1 MRWHR
6 RPTQRQL
13 LSWLEHGTPS
23 SVERWIDDP
32 QITEELERLTQ
43 LSAHDTH
50 AIRIAV
56 EPTTGFHERTTDA
69 VRSRVD
75 DLERLGVLI
84 GLLGLGPR
92 IARSLIDPD
101 NK

>member
-1 MRWHR
+1 MDRRSPDHR
-6 RPTQRQL
+6 
-13 LSWLEHGTPS
+13 
-23 SVERWIDDP
+23 
-32 QITEELERLTQ
+32 LERLTQ
-43 LSAHDTH
+43 LPAHDNHT
-50 AIRIAV
+50 IRIAV

-92 IARSLIDPD
+92 TASSLIDPD
-101 NK
+101 NESSDHSFVRDLGLRPAS